1 MELFLWKIKFYL
13 GFYKSK
19 KSKNGMS
26 SLLGSVKV
34 ALNGVFSSKGHDSK
48 LQTAFHNA
56 FTSLIDTMK
65 STRRRWI
72 SKKEEV
78 NLIKEWDNIYRQI
91 RNEKLSKGIDEIS
104 PIDTRNLYKVN
115 VINRVKKEHETT
127 WMVNGVKVTPP
138 Q

>member
-1 MELFLWKIKFYL
+1 MINLIKIAFECL
-13 GFYKSK
+13 
-19 KSKNGMS
+19 
-26 SLLGSVKV
+26 
-34 ALNGVFSSKGHDSK
+34 FSSEEHDSK

-104 PIDTRNLYKVN
+104 PIDTRDLYKVN